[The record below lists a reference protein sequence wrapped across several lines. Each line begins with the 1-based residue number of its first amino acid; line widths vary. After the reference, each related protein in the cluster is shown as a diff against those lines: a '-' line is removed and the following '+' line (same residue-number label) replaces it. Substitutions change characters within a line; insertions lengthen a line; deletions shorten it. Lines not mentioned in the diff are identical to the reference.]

1 MGCYLG
7 GLLEGAWSMASILA
21 SIQEM
26 LVVINVQRKGF
37 IELLW
42 HALFTGI
49 RGSPVV
55 TDGYGRDGN

>member
-1 MGCYLG
+1 
-7 GLLEGAWSMASILA
+7 MASILA